1 MNKLD
6 SLETIKKFD
15 EKGVLSSIKLLPK
28 QAEQAWVE
36 VSKLKLPK
44 SFANTKNIVV
54 CGMGGSALGERVI
67 DSFTDKYIRAPME
80 IFTQYYIPGYV
91 NNDSLVIIS
100 SYSGNTEEALSCA
113 HLALERNA
121 CVFVITTGGKLAELV
136 KNEELMAYV
145 YDPKHNP
152 GKQPRLALGY
162 SIFSILALL
171 NKTNFITLP
180 TERFNDINKCLGK
193 FIDEFGPRT
202 PEIKNMAKI
211 LANGIQRKIPLI
223 VASEHLSGTAY
234 TFKNQLNETSKTFST
249 FFEIPELN
257 HHLTEGLRFPA
268 KAKEIL
274 HFLFLKSELYS
285 ERVLRRYPLT
295 AEVIEK
301 NSISQDCYV
310 VRSGTKMEQVVEILA
325 LGTFVSFYLAVLNNV
340 DPAEIP
346 WVDYF
351 KKKLSD

>member
-1 MNKLD
+1 MTNLD
-6 SLETIKKFD
+6 SIEEIKKFD

-28 QAEQAWVE
+28 QAEQAWSE

-44 SFANTKNIVV
+44 SFANAKNIVV

-67 DSFTDKYIRAPME
+67 DSFTEKYIRAPME

-91 NNDSLVIIS
+91 NKECLVIIS

-121 CVFVITTGGKLAELV
+121 CIFAITTGGKLAELV
-136 KNEELMAYV
+136 KEEELIAYV
-145 YDPKHNP
+145 YDPKYNP

-171 NKTNFITLP
+171 NKTSFITLP
-180 TERFNDINKCLGK
+180 TENFNNIQKCWKEFIN
-193 FIDEFGPRT
+193 EFGPRT
-202 PEIKNMAKI
+202 PEKKNIAKV
-211 LANGIQRKIPLI
+211 LAKKLQRKIPLI

-234 TFKNQLNETSKTFST
+234 TFKNQLNETSKTFSA
-249 FFEIPELN
+249 FFDIPELN
-257 HHLTEGLRFPA
+257 HHLMEGLRFPA

-285 ERVLRRYPLT
+285 ERVSRRYPLT
-295 AEVIEK
+295 SEVVEK

-310 VRSGTKMEQVVEILA
+310 ARSETKMEQVVEILA

-340 DPAEIP
+340 DPSEIP

-351 KKKLSD
+351 KKKLST